1 MRAVVCDRLGDP
13 SVLKIEERP
22 IPEIGP
28 SDVLIKVGAASVN
41 FPDVLMLSAG
51 YQHKPELPFIP
62 GMEGAG
68 TIAGVGAEVKNWQAG
83 DRVIFG
89 VRPGA
94 FAEYVRVPATGNLMR
109 LPAGW
114 SDAEG
119 LVFNV
124 AATT

>member
-22 IPEIGP
+22 IPEPGP
-28 SDVLIKVGAASVN
+28 ADVLIKVGAASVN

-51 YQHKPELPFIP
+51 YPHKPELPFIP

-68 TIAGVGAEVKNWQAG
+68 TISAIGAEVTSWQA
-83 DRVIFG
+83 DDLVSFA

-94 FAEYVRVPATGNLMR
+94 YAEYVRVPAGGSLMR
-109 LPAGW
+109 MPAGW
-114 SDAEG
+114 SDAE
-119 LVFNV
+119 
-124 AATT
+124 

>member
-41 FPDVLMLSAG
+41 FPDVLMLTAD

-68 TIAGVGAEVKNWQAG
+68 TIAAVGAEVRNRKPG
-83 DRVIFG
+83 DKVIFG

-94 FAEYVRVPATGNLMR
+94 MAEYV
-109 LPAGW
+109 
-114 SDAEG
+114 
-119 LVFNV
+119 
-124 AATT
+124 